1 MATFKVT
8 LKNRLG
14 IDGEPMDIPSD
25 KVDANGARIESYG
38 YVAREIRE
46 GESFSRDTWE
56 YEIADKDDDRFIEGL
71 KSSSSVVMDYKK
83 V

>member
-25 KVDANGARIESYG
+25 KLNANGAMIESYG
-38 YVAREIRE
+38 YVSREIRE
-46 GESFSRDTWE
+46 GEGFARDLWE
-56 YEIADKDDDRFIEGL
+56 YEITDKDDDRFIEGL
-71 KSSSSVVMDYKK
+71 KSSTSVVIDYKK
-83 V
+83 I